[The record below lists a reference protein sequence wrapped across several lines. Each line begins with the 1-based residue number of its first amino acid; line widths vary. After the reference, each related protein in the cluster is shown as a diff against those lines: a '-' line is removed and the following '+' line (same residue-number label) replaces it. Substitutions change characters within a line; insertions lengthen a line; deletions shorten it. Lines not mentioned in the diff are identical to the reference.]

1 MSAPVTLPPGSD
13 DRRERLEAAFLRSS
27 SATWPP
33 PPARPTPVEVPRS
46 WIDDDDE
53 DGSEPGM
60 TLIRTRRY
68 CCR

>member
-1 MSAPVTLPPGSD
+1 MSASVTLPPAAG
-13 DRRERLEAAFLRSS
+13 DRLERLEAAFLRSS

-33 PPARPTPVEVPRS
+33 PSARPVPIEVPRS

-60 TLIRTRRY
+60 TAIRTTRY

>member
-1 MSAPVTLPPGSD
+1 MSAPVMLQPQTEEL
-13 DRRERLEAAFLRSS
+13 ERLEAAFLRSS

-33 PPARPTPVEVPRS
+33 PPALPVPIEVPRS
-46 WIDDDDE
+46 WVDDDDE

-60 TLIRTRRY
+60 TAIRTRNY